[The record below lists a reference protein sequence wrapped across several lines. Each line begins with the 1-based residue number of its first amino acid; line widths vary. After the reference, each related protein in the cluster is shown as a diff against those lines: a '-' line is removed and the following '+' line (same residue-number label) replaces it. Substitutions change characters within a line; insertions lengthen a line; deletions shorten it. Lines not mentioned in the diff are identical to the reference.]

1 MSWSIKW
8 GILGL
13 GKIAH
18 KFASDLILIEDCELK
33 AVASSSEDRAKIF
46 ANKYGLETF
55 YGSYDYLY
63 DDESIDIIYIAS
75 LNQNHHGHVIK
86 AIKHGKAVLCEKPL
100 AVNYRQ
106 AKEMLDCAMENQVFL
121 MEALWTRFNPTFE
134 QILRWINEGAIG
146 KLRYINATFSFNGLN
161 NDLDSR
167 LFNPAKGGGSL
178 LDIGIYP
185 LFLSLSIL
193 GKPNNIKASA
203 VLSETGVDEQIGML
217 LTYDQSQAI
226 LYSSYVHNED
236 MRATICGEKGEIYL
250 ESRWHETANLKLV
263 KEGNI
268 YKKTFDFIGKGY
280 SYEIEEANWCLRNK
294 KTESTKWSLQC
305 SLDLVELM
313 DQIRKQTGVRYPME

>member
-1 MSWSIKW
+1 MSGTIKW

-18 KFASDLILIEDCELK
+18 KFASDLILIKGCKLK
-33 AVASSSEDRAKIF
+33 AVASSSEDRAKAF
-46 ANKYGLETF
+46 ANKYGLDTF
-55 YGSYDYLY
+55 YGSYNNLY
-63 DDESIDIIYIAS
+63 EDELIDIIYIAS
-75 LNQNHHGHVIK
+75 LNQNHHGHVIQ

-100 AVNYRQ
+100 AINYRQ
-106 AKEMLDCAMENQVFL
+106 AKDMMNCARLNQVFL

-134 QILRWINEGAIG
+134 QILRWINEGRIG

-161 NDLDSR
+161 NDSDSR

-193 GKPNNIKASA
+193 GKPNNIKALA

-217 LTYDQSQAI
+217 LNYNQSQAI

-250 ESRWHETANLKLV
+250 ESRWHETSNLKLV
-263 KEGNI
+263 QKGNI
-268 YKKTFDFIGKGY
+268 FKKKFNFIGKGY
-280 SYEIEEANWCLRNK
+280 VYEIEEANWCLRNK
-294 KTESTKWSLQC
+294 KLESTKWSLQN

-313 DQIRKQTGVRYPME
+313 DQIRKQTGIQYPMD

>member
-1 MSWSIKW
+1 MSGTIKW

-18 KFASDLILIEDCELK
+18 NFASDLILVQGCELK
-33 AVASSSEDRAKIF
+33 AVASSSEDRAKAF
-46 ANKYGLETF
+46 ANKYGLDTF
-55 YGSYDYLY
+55 YGSYNNLY
-63 DDESIDIIYIAS
+63 EDEAIDVIYIAS
-75 LNQNHHGHVIK
+75 LNQNHHRHVIQV
-86 AIKHGKAVLCEKPL
+86 IKHGKAVLCEKPL
-100 AVNYRQ
+100 AINYRQ
-106 AKEMLDCAMENQVFL
+106 AKEMFNFASVNQVFL

-134 QILRWINEGAIG
+134 QILRWINEGTIG
-146 KLRYINATFSFNGLN
+146 KLRYIISTFSFNGLN
-161 NDLDSR
+161 NHFDSR
-167 LFNPAKGGGSL
+167 LLNPAKGGGSL

-203 VLSETGVDEQIGML
+203 VLSETGVDEQIGMI
-217 LTYDQSQAI
+217 LTYDKSQAI

-250 ESRWHETANLKLV
+250 DSRWHETANLKLV
-263 KEGNI
+263 QKGKI

-280 SYEIEEANWCLRNK
+280 SYEIEEVNWCLRNK
-294 KTESTKWSLQC
+294 KTESTKWSLQQ

-313 DQIRKQTGVRYPME
+313 DQIRKQTGIHYPMD